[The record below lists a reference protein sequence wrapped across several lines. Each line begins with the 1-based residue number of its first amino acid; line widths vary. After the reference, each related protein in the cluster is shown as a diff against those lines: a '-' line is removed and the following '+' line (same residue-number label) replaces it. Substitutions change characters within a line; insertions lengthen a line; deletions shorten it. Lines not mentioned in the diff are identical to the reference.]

1 MSVSRTSARSCHSHC
16 AGSTRK
22 RVCVSGHRRTPLPVS
37 ASISDAGELRH
48 FQASF
53 SRTIST
59 MQSHWCRRSSTKAH
73 AAAGGAAAAGG
84 GDDDP
89 YAILGCPEG
98 SDTDAINRAYK
109 SKLAQNRG
117 NKDALDAIESAHS
130 RILMRQ
136 LTDRMSGKSSAV
148 SKEVAFADNYG
159 VYTSAPWLPRWAPS
173 PRNEAIVNG
182 VIALVCIAWALK
194 SPYAQLQPVITAA
207 IIFVIRLVQKLGR
220 YGEASSPSASREEQS
235 QASSKRLARGF
246 LMTFG
251 SLGMALILVKWLPNA
266 LAESTSFML
275 PRWYMLNI
283 TTITNVVPIAALF
296 VAATLFR

>member
-1 MSVSRTSARSCHSHC
+1 M
-16 AGSTRK
+16 
-22 RVCVSGHRRTPLPVS
+22 S

-53 SRTIST
+53 SRTMST

-89 YAILGCPEG
+89 YAILDLPEG
-98 SDTDAINRAYK
+98 SDSDAVNRMYK
-109 SKLAQNRG
+109 TKLAQNRG